1 MRQNF
6 PGLIAWT
13 LFLVGLGAAGV
24 WLVILGRGG
33 GDGAVISGV
42 IALVCLVAAGVT
54 WIAIRWLLRNDPM
67 NPEVL
72 QDEEQVYLKRRRD
85 KRRRRAQGKE
95 GAADGEPV

>member
-13 LFLVGLGAAGV
+13 LFLIGLGAAGV
-24 WLVILGRGG
+24 WLVILGRSGS
-33 GDGAVISGV
+33 DGAVIPGV
-42 IALVCLVAAGVT
+42 IALVCLIGAGAL
-54 WIAIRWLLRNDPM
+54 WLSIRLLLHNDPM

-72 QDEEQVYLKRRRD
+72 EDEEKVYLKRRRD
-85 KRRRRAQGKE
+85 KRNRRAQGKE